1 MEKSMP
7 NDESVTGEI
16 TQLLAG
22 FEKNDAAATEQL
34 TTLVYGHL
42 RKMAASLLKKE
53 RPDISLQPTTL
64 VNEAFD
70 RLLSGKRPSPKD
82 RIHFFSIA
90 ALVMRRVLVDHARSR
105 NAGKRGGELQII
117 ALDEAIEYSNEKSD
131 QLIALDDAL
140 KTLEKMSKRQARI
153 VELRFFAGMT
163 AQETAAAM
171 GISADTVHSDWSL
184 AKAWLLHELQS

>member
-7 NDESVTGEI
+7 HDESVTGEI

-70 RLLSGKRPSPKD
+70 RLLFGKRPSPKD

-117 ALDEAIEYSNEKSD
+117 ALDEAIAYSDEKSD

-171 GISADTVHSDWSL
+171 GDRKSVV
-184 AKAWLLHELQS
+184 